1 MRFGLHSGPVTA
13 GVLRGDRARFQLFGD
28 TVNTASRMESTG
40 QPNRVHVSS
49 TTAEHLVAVGK
60 AAWLKQRE
68 DAIDAKGKG
77 VLVTY
82 WVHPEKA
89 SGSSNADSSADGIEK
104 QQVSSSQERCSQPK
118 VNQRLVD
125 WVTDLLLEQ
134 TKKVVNARGNS
145 KGKVSNGAPK
155 YYPIEGTT
163 CMDEVKEQ
171 IEMPSF
177 DAEATNK
184 VCRNVMIDGAVVS
197 NLREYVNRIA
207 QEYRNNPFHNFEVSQ
222 HRPSAYPALL
232 VNSGTLLI
240 VFPSIVP

>member
-40 QPNRVHVSS
+40 LADLVHVSS
-49 TTAEHLVAVGK
+49 TTAALLVHAGK
-60 AAWLKQRE
+60 ASWLKQRD
-68 DAIDAKGKG
+68 DAVHAKGKG

-82 WVHPEKA
+82 WASPKTLGSSQ
-89 SGSSNADSSADGIEK
+89 SGSSERGSEDRQFSSL
-104 QQVSSSQERCSQPK
+104 QERSAPM

-125 WVTDLLLEQ
+125 WMTDLLLDQ
-134 TKKVVNARGNS
+134 TKMVVKARNWKDTGT
-145 KGKVSNGAPK
+145 KGSPK
-155 YYPIEGTT
+155 YYPMEGTT

-177 DAEATNK
+177 DAKATTTNRD
-184 VCRNVMIDGAVVS
+184 CRNVVIDGVVVA

-207 QEYRNNPFHNFEVSQ
+207 EQYQNNPFHNFEVRLQ
-222 HRPSAYPALL
+222 
-232 VNSGTLLI
+232 
-240 VFPSIVP
+240 